1 MGGCRRTKVHLRRDT
16 IPASTGSLCR
26 YLYGDTSHPKD
37 KEVFFYAEKE
47 LCAVP
52 APVLDTYALTVCA
65 LLTALSVV
73 LARLLTII
81 PSEVSRFSLE
91 AVPILLAGLL
101 FGPLPGAAVGFAAD
115 FIGCLFSPFGYN
127 PIFCLP
133 SILYGLWAGLV
144 RRYVWRRPTLWR
156 AALAV
161 FPAAVCGSVLWQSM
175 ALALVYGG
183 AAKWP
188 YFLTRLAAR
197 SVQFAITGCIDAL
210 LVWLLMRRN
219 ALSPVRRRIKT
230 KGGDS
235 HDAG

>member
-1 MGGCRRTKVHLRRDT
+1 MQK
-16 IPASTGSLCR
+16 
-26 YLYGDTSHPKD
+26 
-37 KEVFFYAEKE
+37 KE

-133 SILYGLWAGLV
+133 PILYGLCAGLF
-144 RRYVWRRPTLWR
+144 RPWLTQKISPLR
-156 AALAV
+156 IAAAFL
-161 FPAAVCGSVLWQSM
+161 PAIVLGSILYQSGS
-175 ALALVYGG
+175 LALIYGG
-183 AAKWP
+183 ESK
-188 YFLTRLAAR
+188 LAFFVTKLATR
-197 SVQFAITGCIDAL
+197 SVQFAVTSVLDVL
-210 LVWLLMRRN
+210 LVW
-219 ALSPVRRRIKT
+219 ALCRSRVFTVAGVWPT
-230 KGGDS
+230 AAQPAQKGVSGQ
-235 HDAG
+235 